1 MKKNILF
8 AVILALLS
16 AVFATLYLYDIGQ
29 QNKSMSEN
37 VTVIVANQR
46 IEQGKLITGS
56 MIKEKTVPK
65 QYVQPKYISKI
76 KDFYI
81 NDNPVYIAIVPFEEG
96 EQITMSKVSSITSG
110 FGLANT
116 IPNDKKAITLLFN
129 NQEVN
134 GIISSGSKVD
144 LISIV
149 EYENKNHN
157 YEEASCVVAQDLL
170 VLAVGNDIIG
180 TAKNTKEEL
189 NVSVNI
195 PVTLAVSIEQAQ
207 KIILAQE
214 KGIIK
219 IILRPTGDDSITN
232 SKIIKLNDIYD
243 NAVPNTKTQSAR
255 QTNLEMQKRQKELN
269 EIINKY
275 YQKQ

>member
-8 AVILALLS
+8 VVVLALLS

-37 VTVIVANQR
+37 IAVIVASQR
-46 IEQGKLITGS
+46 IEQGKIITGS
-56 MIKEKTVPK
+56 MIKEKMIPK
-65 QYVQPKYISKI
+65 QYVQPKYMSKI
-76 KDFYI
+76 KDFYV
-81 NDNPVYIAIVPFEEG
+81 NDNPVYIAVVPFEEG
-96 EQITMSKVSSITSG
+96 EQITMSKISSVTSG

-129 NQEVN
+129 TQEVN

-144 LISIV
+144 LLSIV

-180 TAKNTKEEL
+180 TTKNSKEEL

-219 IILRPTGDDSITN
+219 IILRPTGDDSIIN
-232 SKIIKLNDIYD
+232 SKIIKINDIYE
-243 NAVPNTKTQSAR
+243 NAVPNTKTQSVR
-255 QTNLEMQKRQKELN
+255 QVNLEMQKRQKELN

-275 YQKQ
+275 SQKQ

>member
-1 MKKNILF
+1 MKKNLLF

-37 VTVIVANQR
+37 VTVIVATQR

-76 KDFYI
+76 KDFYV

-195 PVTLAVSIEQAQ
+195 PVTLAVSTEQAQ

-219 IILRPTGDDSITN
+219 IILRPTGDDLIVN

-243 NAVPNTKTQSAR
+243 NAVPNTKVQSVR
-255 QTNLEMQKRQKELN
+255 QANLEMQKRQKELN

-275 YQKQ
+275 SQKQ

>member
-1 MKKNILF
+1 MKKNIFF

-16 AVFATLYLYDIGQ
+16 AIFATLYLYDIGQ
-29 QNKSMSEN
+29 QNKNMSEN
-37 VTVIVANQR
+37 ITVIVASQR
-46 IEQGKLITGS
+46 IEQGKIITGS
-56 MIKEKTVPK
+56 MIKEKIVPK
-65 QYVQPKYISKI
+65 QYVQPKYMSKI

-81 NDNPVYIAIVPFEEG
+81 NDNPSYIAIVPFEEG
-96 EQITMSKVSSITSG
+96 EQITMSKISSISSG

-116 IPNDKKAITLLFN
+116 IPNNRKAITLLFN

-134 GIISSGSKVD
+134 GIISSGNKVD
-144 LISIV
+144 LLSIV
-149 EYENKNHN
+149 EYENKNHS
-157 YEEASCVVAQDLL
+157 YEEASCIVAQDLL

-214 KGIIK
+214 KGILK
-219 IILRPTGDDSITN
+219 IVLRPAGDDSVVN
-232 SKIIKLNDIYD
+232 SKIIKLSDICE
-243 NAVPNTKTQSAR
+243 NAFPSTKIQSIK
-255 QTNLEMQKRQKELN
+255 QSNLEMQKRQKELN

-275 YQKQ
+275 SQK

>member
-8 AVILALLS
+8 AGILALLS

-29 QNKSMSEN
+29 QNKSMAEK

-46 IEQGKLITGS
+46 IEQGKIITGS

-76 KDFYI
+76 KDFYV
-81 NDNPVYIAIVPFEEG
+81 NDNPVYIAVVPFEEG
-96 EQITMSKVSSITSG
+96 EQITMSKISSVTSG
-110 FGLANT
+110 FGLANA

-144 LISIV
+144 LLSIV

-170 VLAVGNDIIG
+170 VLAGGNDIIG
-180 TAKNTKEEL
+180 RAKNNKEEL

-195 PVTLAVSIEQAQ
+195 PVTLAVSMEQAQ

-219 IILRPTGDDSITN
+219 IILRPTGDDSISN
-232 SKIIKLNDIYD
+232 SKIIKINDICE
-243 NAVPNTKTQSAR
+243 NAVPNTKTQSVR
-255 QTNLEMQKRQKELN
+255 QVNSEMQKRQKELN

-275 YQKQ
+275 SQKQ

>member
-8 AVILALLS
+8 VVVLALLS

-37 VTVIVANQR
+37 ITVIVASQR
-46 IEQGKLITGS
+46 IEQGKIITGS
-56 MIKEKTVPK
+56 MIKEKMIPK
-65 QYVQPKYISKI
+65 QYVQPKYMSKI
-76 KDFYI
+76 KDFYV
-81 NDNPVYIAIVPFEEG
+81 NDNPVYIAVVPFEEG
-96 EQITMSKVSSITSG
+96 EQITMSKISSVTSG

-129 NQEVN
+129 TQEVN

-144 LISIV
+144 LLSIV

-180 TAKNTKEEL
+180 TTKNSKEEL

-219 IILRPTGDDSITN
+219 IILRPTGDDSIIN
-232 SKIIKLNDIYD
+232 SKIIKINDIYE
-243 NAVPNTKTQSAR
+243 NAVPNTKTQSVR
-255 QTNLEMQKRQKELN
+255 QVNLEMQKRQKELN

-275 YQKQ
+275 SQKQ

>member
-8 AVILALLS
+8 VIILALLS

-37 VTVIVANQR
+37 IAVIVASQR
-46 IEQGKLITGS
+46 IEQGKIITGS
-56 MIKEKTVPK
+56 MIKEKMIPK
-65 QYVQPKYISKI
+65 QYVQPKYMSKI
-76 KDFYI
+76 KDFYV
-81 NDNPVYIAIVPFEEG
+81 NDNPVYIAVVPFEEG
-96 EQITMSKVSSITSG
+96 EQITMSKVSSVTSG

-129 NQEVN
+129 TQEVN

-144 LISIV
+144 LLSIV

-157 YEEASCVVAQDLL
+157 YEEASCIVAQDLL

-180 TAKNTKEEL
+180 TTKNSKEEL

-219 IILRPTGDDSITN
+219 IILRPTGDDSIIN
-232 SKIIKLNDIYD
+232 SKIIKINDIYE
-243 NAVPNTKTQSAR
+243 NAVPNTKTQSVR
-255 QTNLEMQKRQKELN
+255 QVNLEMQKRQKELN

-275 YQKQ
+275 SQKQ

>member
-1 MKKNILF
+1 MKKNIVL

-29 QNKSMSEN
+29 QNKSMSEK

-46 IEQGKLITGS
+46 IEQGKIITGS
-56 MIKEKTVPK
+56 MIKEKIVPK
-65 QYVQPKYISKI
+65 QYVQPKYMSKI

-81 NDNPVYIAIVPFEEG
+81 NDNPVYISIVPFEEG
-96 EQITMSKVSSITSG
+96 EQITMSKISSVTSG

-129 NQEVN
+129 TQEVN

-144 LISIV
+144 LLSIV

-157 YEEASCVVAQDLL
+157 YEEASCVIAQDLL

-195 PVTLAVSIEQAQ
+195 PVTLAVSMEQAQ

-219 IILRPTGDDSITN
+219 IILRPTGDDSISN
-232 SKIIKLNDIYD
+232 SKIIKINDIYE
-243 NAVPNTKTQSAR
+243 NAVPNTKIQSVR
-255 QTNLEMQKRQKELN
+255 QVNSEMQKRQKELN

-275 YQKQ
+275 SQKQ

>member
-16 AVFATLYLYDIGQ
+16 AIFATVYLYDIGQ

-37 VTVIVANQR
+37 VAVIVASQR
-46 IEQGKLITGS
+46 IEQGKIITGS
-56 MIKEKTVPK
+56 MIKEKIVPK
-65 QYVQPKYISKI
+65 QYVQPKYISNI
-76 KDFYI
+76 KDFYV
-81 NDNPVYIAIVPFEEG
+81 NDNPVYIAVVPFEEG
-96 EQITMSKVSSITSG
+96 EQITMSKISSITSG

-144 LISIV
+144 LLSIV

-180 TAKNTKEEL
+180 TAKNNKEEL
-189 NVSVNI
+189 NVSLNI
-195 PVTLAVSIEQAQ
+195 PVTLAVSMEQAQ

-219 IILRPTGDDSITN
+219 IVLRPTGDDSIIN
-232 SKIIKLNDIYD
+232 SKIIKINDIYE
-243 NAVPNTKTQSAR
+243 NAVPNTKTQSVR
-255 QTNLEMQKRQKELN
+255 QVNLEMQKRQKELN
-269 EIINKY
+269 EIISKY
-275 YQKQ
+275 SQKQ

>member
-1 MKKNILF
+1 MKKNIVF

-16 AVFATLYLYDIGQ
+16 AIFATLYLYDIGQ
-29 QNKSMSEN
+29 QNKSMSEK

-46 IEQGKLITGS
+46 IEQGKIITGS
-56 MIKEKTVPK
+56 MIKEKIVPK

-81 NDNPVYIAIVPFEEG
+81 NDNPVYISIVPFEEG
-96 EQITMSKVSSITSG
+96 EQITMTKISSVISG

-144 LISIV
+144 LLSIV

-195 PVTLAVSIEQAQ
+195 PVTLAVSMEQAQ
-207 KIILAQE
+207 KIFLAQE

-219 IILRPTGDDSITN
+219 IILRPTGDDLISN
-232 SKIIKLNDIYD
+232 SKIIKINDIYE
-243 NAVPNTKTQSAR
+243 NAVPNTKIQSVR
-255 QTNLEMQKRQKELN
+255 QVNSEMQKRQKELN

-275 YQKQ
+275 SQKQ

>member
-1 MKKNILF
+1 MKKNIVL

-29 QNKSMSEN
+29 QNKSMSEK

-46 IEQGKLITGS
+46 IEQGKIITGS
-56 MIKEKTVPK
+56 MIKEKIVPK
-65 QYVQPKYISKI
+65 QYVQPKYMSKI

-81 NDNPVYIAIVPFEEG
+81 NDNPVYISIVPFEEG
-96 EQITMSKVSSITSG
+96 EQITMSKISSVTSG

-134 GIISSGSKVD
+134 GIISSGSKDD

-195 PVTLAVSIEQAQ
+195 PVTLAVSMEQAQ

-219 IILRPTGDDSITN
+219 IILRPTGDDLISN
-232 SKIIKLNDIYD
+232 SKIIKINDIYE
-243 NAVPNTKTQSAR
+243 NAVPNTKIQSVR
-255 QTNLEMQKRQKELN
+255 QVNSEMQKRQKELN

-275 YQKQ
+275 SQKQ

>member
-8 AVILALLS
+8 VVILALLS

-37 VTVIVANQR
+37 ITVIVASQR
-46 IEQGKLITGS
+46 IEQGKIITGS
-56 MIKEKTVPK
+56 MIKEKMIPK
-65 QYVQPKYISKI
+65 QYVQPKYMSKI
-76 KDFYI
+76 KDFYV
-81 NDNPVYIAIVPFEEG
+81 NDNPVYIAVVPFEEG
-96 EQITMSKVSSITSG
+96 EQITMSKISSVTSG

-129 NQEVN
+129 TQEVN

-144 LISIV
+144 LLSIV

-180 TAKNTKEEL
+180 TTKNSKEEL

-219 IILRPTGDDSITN
+219 IILRPTGDDSIIN
-232 SKIIKLNDIYD
+232 SKIIKINDIYE
-243 NAVPNTKTQSAR
+243 NAVPNTKTQSVR
-255 QTNLEMQKRQKELN
+255 QVNLEMQKRQKELN

-275 YQKQ
+275 SQKQ

>member
-8 AVILALLS
+8 VVILALLS

-37 VTVIVANQR
+37 ITVIVASQR
-46 IEQGKLITGS
+46 IEQGKIITGS
-56 MIKEKTVPK
+56 MIKEKMIPK
-65 QYVQPKYISKI
+65 QYVQPKYMSKI
-76 KDFYI
+76 KDFYV
-81 NDNPVYIAIVPFEEG
+81 NDNPVYIAVVPFEEG
-96 EQITMSKVSSITSG
+96 EQITMSKISSVTSG

-129 NQEVN
+129 TQEVN

-144 LISIV
+144 LLSIV

-180 TAKNTKEEL
+180 TTKNSKEEL

-219 IILRPTGDDSITN
+219 IILR
-232 SKIIKLNDIYD
+232 Y
-243 NAVPNTKTQSAR
+243 
-255 QTNLEMQKRQKELN
+255 
-269 EIINKY
+269 
-275 YQKQ
+275 

>member
-1 MKKNILF
+1 MKKNIVL

-29 QNKSMSEN
+29 QNKSMSEK

-46 IEQGKLITGS
+46 IEQGKIITGS
-56 MIKEKTVPK
+56 MIKEKIVPK
-65 QYVQPKYISKI
+65 QYVQPKYMSKI

-81 NDNPVYIAIVPFEEG
+81 NDNPVYISIVPFEEG
-96 EQITMSKVSSITSG
+96 EQITMSKISSVTSG

-129 NQEVN
+129 TQEVN

-144 LISIV
+144 LLSIV

-195 PVTLAVSIEQAQ
+195 PVTLAVSMEQAQ

-219 IILRPTGDDSITN
+219 IILRPTGDDSISN
-232 SKIIKLNDIYD
+232 SKIIKINDIYE
-243 NAVPNTKTQSAR
+243 NAVPNTKIQSVR
-255 QTNLEMQKRQKELN
+255 QVNSEMQKRQKELN

-275 YQKQ
+275 SQKQ